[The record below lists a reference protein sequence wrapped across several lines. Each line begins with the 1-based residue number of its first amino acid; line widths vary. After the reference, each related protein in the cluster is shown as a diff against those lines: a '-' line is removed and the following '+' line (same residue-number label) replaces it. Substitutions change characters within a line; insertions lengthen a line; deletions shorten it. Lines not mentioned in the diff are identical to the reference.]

1 VKVQNST
8 ASVTSGTGIQGGST
22 FHYVT
27 VPNREIIAEV
37 HPRKYGI
44 KVERTNP
51 VLLEERPDIV
61 LTFRNIDGSYTG
73 EALIELLED
82 IIDVLGVIEH
92 EVSDDDDEDE
102 DDFDDDEFEEEEED
116 ELETEETPPP
126 PSRSSEQAD
135 GGIFCT
141 CHICRP
147 AK

>member
-1 VKVQNST
+1 MGN
-8 ASVTSGTGIQGGST
+8 ST

-27 VPNREIIAEV
+27 TVPQRVTLAEV

-44 KVERTNP
+44 KVEKTAP
-51 VLLEERPDIV
+51 VLPEDRPDIV
-61 LTFRNIDGSYTG
+61 LTLRNIDGSYTG

-102 DDFDDDEFEEEEED
+102 DDFDDDDEFEEETED
-116 ELETEETPPP
+116 EFEDEETPPP
-126 PSRSSEQAD
+126 PPRSSEQAD
-135 GGIFCT
+135 GSIACT
-141 CHICRP
+141 CNICRP